1 MSIKETPDLDKLL
14 YDGTIKLE
22 ITGGI
27 PTWEVSPS
35 IRHQRV
41 IARIQASIK
50 PLSDSGQRCECAH
63 YSDVYI
69 RFSDGSIKRPDIA
82 IFCHEPPDQDEA
94 LTIIPRAVVE
104 VISPGYEYKD
114 VSLNPQFYLAQDV
127 EDVVVVD
134 PRSGIVTHYRTTGVT
149 IHHAPV
155 TIELLCG
162 CECTVPKVGDST

>member
-1 MSIKETPDLDKLL
+1 MSLTDTELEKLL
-14 YDGTIKLE
+14 SAGAIKLE

-41 IARIQASIK
+41 IARIQASIES
-50 PLSDSGQRCECAH
+50 LSDSEQGCECAH

-82 IFCHEPPDQDEA
+82 IFCQEPPDQDEA
-94 LTIIPRAVVE
+94 LTIIPGAVVE

-127 EDVVVVD
+127 EDLVVVD

-162 CECTVPKVGDST
+162 CECTVPKVGETA